1 MTNLTFVDGL
11 LLKGGLLYSVNVI
24 NQVNDILL
32 DVNYVSGSYVFDTT
46 YEVGQTIVNGVLQET
61 MAQMIATFNDMIL
74 IEMLQKNNERG

>member
-1 MTNLTFVDGL
+1 VTNLTFVDGL